1 MSMCTFTVSFSR
13 RLCYRIPE
21 VFLCTPVVSLAK
33 TVYLTPCLVRVTYA
47 TLGSLMKPMVDQNL
61 MFSDPVTCRERREK
75 REQEMRERQERREQ
89 EERAKREKREADQRR
104 KEEEIKKKEEEKKRK
119 EEERKKAEMEIEQA
133 KEEKALSLLNLL
145 LHFQKLYFL
154 NLLSTVAQEGAGQR
168 AVSEVLP

>member
-1 MSMCTFTVSFSR
+1 MSMCTFTVSFSH

-133 KEEKALSLLNLL
+133 KEEKALSLLN
-145 LHFQKLYFL
+145 FAIAFSKA
-154 NLLSTVAQEGAGQR
+154 LLSKPSLNSCARRSRPKSGF
-168 AVSEVLP
+168 